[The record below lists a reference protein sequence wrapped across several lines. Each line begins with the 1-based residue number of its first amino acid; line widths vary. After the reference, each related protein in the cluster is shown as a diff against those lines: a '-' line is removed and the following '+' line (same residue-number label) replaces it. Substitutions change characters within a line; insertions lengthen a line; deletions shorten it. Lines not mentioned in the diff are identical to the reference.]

1 MSIIVTV
8 SSMIIPAIMLFI
20 VGYGMIKRKNVYD
33 DFVNGAKDGFTTV
46 IKVMPTLIGLMVAVG
61 VLRESGFMTDL
72 GNALGKFTDSI
83 GFPGQLMPVT
93 IVKIFSSSAA
103 TGMVLDIFKEYG
115 PDSYTGNVVSL
126 MMSSTETVFYTMSV
140 YFMAAKVTKTR
151 WTLSGALI
159 STLTGTVASVILQ
172 IVCRFIDYSLIN
184 IFANI
189 ISGNII
195 IFQKIFCFL
204 KRPAFIINANI
215 AKRVKCQGIGGTTT

>member
-20 VGYGMIKRKNVYD
+20 VGYGMIKKKNVYD

-72 GNALGKFTDSI
+72 GNALGKFTDPI

-115 PDSYTGNVVSL
+115 PDSYILIIKDTTFPDSYIGNVVSL

-159 STLTGTVASVILQ
+159 STLTGTVASVILAG
-172 IVCRFIDYSLIN
+172 L
-184 IFANI
+184 
-189 ISGNII
+189 
-195 IFQKIFCFL
+195 L
-204 KRPAFIINANI
+204 
-215 AKRVKCQGIGGTTT
+215 

>member
-20 VGYGMIKRKNVYD
+20 VGYGMIKKKNVYD

-72 GNALGKFTDSI
+72 GNALGKFTDPI

-115 PDSYTGNVVSL
+115 P
-126 MMSSTETVFYTMSV
+126 VFYTMSV

-159 STLTGTVASVILQ
+159 STLTGTVASVILAG
-172 IVCRFIDYSLIN
+172 L
-184 IFANI
+184 
-189 ISGNII
+189 
-195 IFQKIFCFL
+195 L
-204 KRPAFIINANI
+204 
-215 AKRVKCQGIGGTTT
+215 

>member
-1 MSIIVTV
+1 
-8 SSMIIPAIMLFI
+8 
-20 VGYGMIKRKNVYD
+20 MIKKKNVYD

-72 GNALGKFTDSI
+72 GNVLGKFTDPI

-115 PDSYTGNVVSL
+115 PDSYIGNVVSL

-140 YFMAAKVTKTR
+140 YFMAGKSDENKMDFIRSINFNVNRYSCKCN
-151 WTLSGALI
+151 I
-159 STLTGTVASVILQ
+159 SR
-172 IVCRFIDYSLIN
+172 IVVVKENPEIRHNFDFG
-184 IFANI
+184 IFCKIKNLLNI
-189 ISGNII
+189 IKKWITRIVNC
-195 IFQKIFCFL
+195 FQLLQCY
-204 KRPAFIINANI
+204 PY
-215 AKRVKCQGIGGTTT
+215 Q